1 MAIQYLALSTMIVLY
16 SLMFLG
22 GYVSAAGL
30 GLTCPEWPL
39 CPNGIMPSEEYLIEW
54 VHRLAAAVTGALVV
68 ATMVAS
74 YLNRLADLQIKVTSS
89 LATVFVITQIT
100 LGALVIDLKLHAVL
114 VAIHLGIGILLFS
127 MVLLTTLFAFRISG
141 MAVVGYAGGG
151 GGGRHGRRGGDGG
164 GGGGDDD
171 DDDDDGGR
179 GGSRSSDGGSRS
191 SSRSSSND
199 ARQVASARLV
209 EGASLRE

>member
-1 MAIQYLALSTMIVLY
+1 MIVLY

-22 GYVSAAGL
+22 GYISAAGL

-39 CPNGIMPSEEYLIEW
+39 CPDGIMPSEEYLVEW
-54 VHRLAAAVTGALVV
+54 IHRLAAATTGVLIV

-74 YLNRLADLQIKVTSS
+74 FLHRQSDVKIKVTSS

-127 MVLLTTLFAFRISG
+127 MVLLTTLFAFRMTGGAGDGDKNNSNHSSNRSSESSNKNSEPL
-141 MAVVGYAGGG
+141 AVVTAD
-151 GGGRHGRRGGDGG
+151 GDKGA
-164 GGGGDDD
+164 DTTTV
-171 DDDDDGGR
+171 
-179 GGSRSSDGGSRS
+179 S
-191 SSRSSSND
+191 SS
-199 ARQVASARLV
+199 
-209 EGASLRE
+209 